1 MSDELHVV
9 SLVTLFDAVH
19 ADGVAV
25 CGVTGV
31 APVGEPEDHSVS
43 DADPTLGPEQE
54 AHTKK
59 HFKQRD
65 YQR

>member
-9 SLVTLFDAVH
+9 SLVTLFNAVH

-31 APVGEPEDHSVS
+31 APVGNQRTTALVTRKQLVP
-43 DADPTLGPEQE
+43 GQE
-54 AHTKK
+54 TRAKTT
-59 HFKQRD
+59 
-65 YQR
+65 